1 MAYYERLLR
10 EQSEHL
16 DLLHEDLQLARE
28 LQQAMLPLQYP
39 TFPHRAR
46 PQDSTFLFHHAYRA
60 TAAISG
66 DFFAILPLSETVV
79 GVFLCDVMGHGVRAA
94 LVTAMI
100 RAMIEELKP
109 LAHEPGQLLNELNS
123 DLSEILRRARTPVFT
138 SAFYLVIDAET
149 GVMRYANAGHPIPLH
164 ACRGE
169 ARVTVLDCEATCG
182 PALGMIEDADYLTNE
197 MQLAQGDI
205 MFLFTDGLFEIK
217 GADDDFFG
225 CERVLDGLQRVW

>member
-1 MAYYERLLR
+1 MTGDSSAGSASKSLKLLTTPPADPHEAVAYYERVLR
-10 EQSEHL
+10 EQAEHL

-60 TAAISG
+60 TAAIGG

-109 LAHEPGQLLNELNS
+109 LAHEPSQLLNELNS

-138 SAFYLVIDAET
+138 SAFYLVIDAQS
-149 GVMRYANAGHPIPLH
+149 GMMRYANAGHPIPLH
-164 ACRGE
+164 ACRGASQRYACWI
-169 ARVTVLDCEATCG
+169 ARRH
-182 PALGMIEDADYLTNE
+182 
-197 MQLAQGDI
+197 LARRW
-205 MFLFTDGLFEIK
+205 
-217 GADDDFFG
+217 A
-225 CERVLDGLQRVW
+225 